1 MIPSGK
7 GSRLLPEGTTFHRTI
22 SGVDR
27 EYVEAF
33 TKEDK
38 SLIQYAED
46 YRFFFLNTLHV
57 YLRVTVNLFQL
68 YCEEHEET
76 LDPVHF
82 EIPCQMLEEDIQ
94 PAIGKIVPEAGW
106 SRYIQALPKEQY
118 HRFEEWLSGSKWKG
132 RDSEG
137 REVVYDIFKEQV
149 VCRDPVKLAT
159 NQILDLKEFIDIT
172 FFMPGNGSGALKLN
186 LKNGP
191 PYRCCYSARV
201 KVKDHKDPFGANLF
215 KAFIEEPHEP

>member
-1 MIPSGK
+1 MSFGK
-7 GSRLLPEGTTFHRTI
+7 STPPLPEGAIFQRTV
-22 SGVDR
+22 SDVGR
-27 EYVEAF
+27 EYVEIF
-33 TKEDK
+33 CEENKN
-38 SLIQYAED
+38 LIQYASE

-57 YLRVTVNLFQL
+57 YLRVSINLFQL

-82 EIPCQMLEEDIQ
+82 KIPCHMLEEDIQ
-94 PAIGKIVPEAGW
+94 PAVGKIIPDSGW
-106 SRYIQALPKEQY
+106 SRCIQALPKEQY
-118 HRFEEWLSGSKWKG
+118 HKFEEWLSGSKWKG

-137 REVVYDIFKEQV
+137 REVIYDIFKEEV
-149 VCRDPVKLAT
+149 ICRDPVKLAT
-159 NQILDLKEFIDIT
+159 KQILNLKEFINIT

-191 PYRCCYSARV
+191 PFRCCYSARV

-215 KAFIEEPHEP
+215 KAFVEEPYDP